1 MSQFMTK
8 LEWLRIYSPTPDRR
22 KENSVLVRKMDFWSS
37 EKDMSGV
44 MRKYISGLVR
54 KRCLVL

>member
-1 MSQFMTK
+1 MAKNK
-8 LEWLRIYSPTPDRR
+8 LPTPDRR
-22 KENSVLVRKMDFWSS
+22 KENSVLVRKIDFWSS
-37 EKDMSGV
+37 EKDVSGLLRKKISGV